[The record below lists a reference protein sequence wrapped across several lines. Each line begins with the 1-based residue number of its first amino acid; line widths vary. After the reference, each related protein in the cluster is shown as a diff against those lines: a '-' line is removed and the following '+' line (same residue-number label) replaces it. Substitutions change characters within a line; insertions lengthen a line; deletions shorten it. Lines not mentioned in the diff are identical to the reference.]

1 VVDSMTNLHA
11 QACAGIYLFL
21 MMHAVKIKVSELG
34 VYEALYDTTLVIPA
48 TVTSVLTEIVI

>member
-1 VVDSMTNLHA
+1 MTNLHA

-21 MMHAVKIKVSELG
+21 MMHALKIKVSELG